1 MLLVADIDLSV
12 WCYSSKVNLR
22 IDTQLLWLILPK
34 ILVLKPKLLVHE
46 EGSEL

>member
-12 WCYSSKVNLR
+12 WCYGSKVNLR

-34 ILVLKPKLLVHE
+34 KLVLKPKLHVHE